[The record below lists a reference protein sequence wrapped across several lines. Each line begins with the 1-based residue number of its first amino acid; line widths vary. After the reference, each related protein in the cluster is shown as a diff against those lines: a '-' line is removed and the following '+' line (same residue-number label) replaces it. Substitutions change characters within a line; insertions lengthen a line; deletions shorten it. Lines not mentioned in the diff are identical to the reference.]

1 MRHCRWARNR
11 RAHGHSHPSPVGATL
26 KANIE
31 EVDAVERTSVL
42 VVEPDLRRR
51 DEIAAWLEA
60 DGCDVL
66 MCGGPRGPDY
76 VCLGGR
82 DESCP
87 LAAAVDTVVL
97 DMQLASDTVMFGT
110 PGWMLLLYYFE
121 QGKKVVA
128 LSGEGDPVHPVAD
141 DQVTVIPRTADRT
154 TIVRAVQ
161 HAAGRWD
168 DGEYL
173 AR

>member
-1 MRHCRWARNR
+1 MD
-11 RAHGHSHPSPVGATL
+11 P
-26 KANIE
+26 
-31 EVDAVERTSVL
+31 TSVL
-42 VVEPDLRRR
+42 VVEPDLARR

-60 DGCDVL
+60 DGCDVF
-66 MCGGPRGPDY
+66 MCAGPKGPDY

-110 PGWMLLLYYFE
+110 PGWMLLLYYYE
-121 QGKKVVA
+121 QGKKVIA
-128 LSGEGDPVHPVAD
+128 LSGEGDPVHPLAD
-141 DQVTVIPRTADRT
+141 DQVTVIPRSADRAT
-154 TIVRAVQ
+154 LVRAVSQ
-161 HAAGRWD
+161 ATGRWD